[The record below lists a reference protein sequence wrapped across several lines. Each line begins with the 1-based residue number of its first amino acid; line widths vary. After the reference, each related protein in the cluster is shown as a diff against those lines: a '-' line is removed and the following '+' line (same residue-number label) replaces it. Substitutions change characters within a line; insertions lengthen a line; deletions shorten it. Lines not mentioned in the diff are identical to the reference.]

1 MIEELDRHR
10 IPCTLILD
18 SAIAYIIEKVDAVLL
33 GAEGVCENGG
43 IINRVST
50 KFM

>member
-1 MIEELDRHR
+1 MFSDLRKYN

-18 SAIAYIIEKVDAVLL
+18 SAISYIIEKIDAVLL

-43 IINRVST
+43 IINRVSN
-50 KFM
+50 